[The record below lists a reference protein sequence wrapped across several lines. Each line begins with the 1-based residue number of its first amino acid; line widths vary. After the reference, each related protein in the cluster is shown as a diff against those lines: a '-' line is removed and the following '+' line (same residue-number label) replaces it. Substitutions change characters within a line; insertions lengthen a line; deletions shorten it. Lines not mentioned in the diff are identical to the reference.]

1 MSRVILGWAV
11 LINGSSKPTK
21 NHLNLSQ
28 NLRIGFILLKTFEI
42 DHFCSDCRNNF
53 LTMPC
58 FVKTPVISV
67 QVWNYVLFCGHQ
79 QMCLC
84 YTWQTYSQ
92 TYMYLSHFMSYL
104 FPIMSQVLSHIFVS
118 QHNLLWPSLHAR
130 HSDVLWYCTMAY
142 SNNKTAKHVLKL
154 WGLDSRLRHS

>member
-1 MSRVILGWAV
+1 MSSVILGWAV

-53 LTMPC
+53 LTMLC
-58 FVKTPVISV
+58 FVKTLVISV

-84 YTWQTYSQ
+84 YTCKTYSQ

-104 FPIMSQVLSHIFVS
+104 FPIMSQVLSHIFCLPA
-118 QHNLLWPSLHAR
+118 QPSVTITPRKAQR
-130 HSDVLWYCTMAY
+130 CIVVLYNGIFQQW
-142 SNNKTAKHVLKL
+142 
-154 WGLDSRLRHS
+154 DSETCIAVMRVRQ